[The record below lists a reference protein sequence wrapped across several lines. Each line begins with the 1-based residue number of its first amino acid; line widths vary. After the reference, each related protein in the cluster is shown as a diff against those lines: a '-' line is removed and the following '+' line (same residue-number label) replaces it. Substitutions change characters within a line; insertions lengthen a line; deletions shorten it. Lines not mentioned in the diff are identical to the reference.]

1 MVLPTWTMRLA
12 SHAHDLDENAHDTKG
27 GWHQPVRVATTADIT
42 IATALNSG
50 DTIDGVTLATGDR
63 VLVKDQTADEQ
74 NGIYIAGATPARS
87 EDGDASEEILG
98 SLVYV
103 IAGTANGGKVFRNT
117 NTSAVVVDTDTI
129 SFDELAAGSSIA
141 ALDDIPDVNAPSPS
155 DGDVLTWDSTP
166 GEWVAAAPTGTGS
179 LTVDDGVT
187 SVSPVDT
194 IVFAATGDA
203 NVDVTDDGGGQV
215 TVTVDATAG
224 GGSSADPIADNFGT
238 PDTAFEFDTSSF
250 TGLTA
255 LSTTPDGEDANTSVA
270 GHYYIKDNDSEFV
283 GRYASV
289 TPAFTAI
296 AKLSDATLRANY
308 SHAGLFCGVATPG
321 KMVSVLARFGD
332 GQFILTFTQT
342 GPTDTGPGTPSV
354 TDPPATPLAYPLYL
368 GIKCVSSTDVSYY
381 MSHTGH
387 VWHAILLNHN
397 NTMTVAS
404 VGIGIFVLG
413 GGTGQTSAAF
423 DYLRI
428 WNSAKTFVL

>member
-103 IAGTANGGKVFRNT
+103 IEGTANGGKVFRNT
-117 NTSAVVVDTDTI
+117 NTSAIVIDTDTI

-179 LTVDDGVT
+179 PRHLRRGELRWFQAP
-187 SVSPVDT
+187 S
-194 IVFAATGDA
+194 TGS
-203 NVDVTDDGGGQV
+203 
-215 TVTVDATAG
+215 
-224 GGSSADPIADNFGT
+224 GS
-238 PDTAFEFDTSSF
+238 
-250 TGLTA
+250 
-255 LSTTPDGEDANTSVA
+255 
-270 GHYYIKDNDSEFV
+270 
-283 GRYASV
+283 
-289 TPAFTAI
+289 
-296 AKLSDATLRANY
+296 
-308 SHAGLFCGVATPG
+308 
-321 KMVSVLARFGD
+321 AR
-332 GQFILTFTQT
+332 
-342 GPTDTGPGTPSV
+342 
-354 TDPPATPLAYPLYL
+354 
-368 GIKCVSSTDVSYY
+368 
-381 MSHTGH
+381 
-387 VWHAILLNHN
+387 
-397 NTMTVAS
+397 
-404 VGIGIFVLG
+404 
-413 GGTGQTSAAF
+413 
-423 DYLRI
+423 R
-428 WNSAKTFVL
+428 